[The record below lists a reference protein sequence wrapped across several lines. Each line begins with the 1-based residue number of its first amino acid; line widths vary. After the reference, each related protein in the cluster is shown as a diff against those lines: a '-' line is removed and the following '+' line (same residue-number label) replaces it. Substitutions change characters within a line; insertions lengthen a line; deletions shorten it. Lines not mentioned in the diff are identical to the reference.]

1 MNSVRAARRSLILT
15 VVIACV
21 IFLACAEVQPP
32 PGGEVDKTAPAVLRT
47 IPVNGSVNVERGNTI
62 TVYFSKDVNEP
73 LGTKGVF
80 ISPRP
85 SKNPKIKWRSD
96 HLIITLPDTFKT
108 DQTYLISVTSGLTD
122 LRGNKMDS
130 SLTVAFSTG
139 PALDSGT
146 VSGHVF
152 QDGTPQIGTTI
163 ALYDLANFK
172 DSIPYDSTYPDYMT
186 QSGKGGYFSFLH
198 LPIKDF
204 RLIAFTDKNRSER
217 FNPFREPFAV
227 PDRPIKLGEGYLG
240 DLNLGLTT
248 YDTTKPEIISAT
260 YTSDRIVR
268 LRLSRL
274 IPLEYLTS
282 RSDALRIRSH
292 SDTSAAFPIR
302 GVAQAGEEQT
312 QMIDA
317 YFGDLPDG
325 LYRIAL
331 TFDTTRPAL
340 KFDSLKVAT
349 VPDKV
354 PPTIAT
360 FVPGAAAPLFVRDTK
375 MRMSFSEPIDTTK
388 IKDQT
393 FLLLQGKDSLIGLTR
408 QWEDPFHLL
417 FKPDKLTSGAS
428 YRLQVTEFDILDHAG
443 NKLGDTL
450 REFKF
455 STLNTDSLGT
465 ISGDVAIELPG
476 KADNPVV
483 MAFDNVVKKQKFNLT
498 VTGTHFTIDVPAGKY
513 LLSGFIDSDRNG
525 KRNLGSIFPYSPSE
539 TAANYPDT
547 VIVRARFETTG
558 IKFEFK

>member
-1 MNSVRAARRSLILT
+1 MNSVRAVRRSFILLT
-15 VVIACV
+15 LAFVV
-21 IFLACAEVQPP
+21 FGGCAEVQPP
-32 PGGEVDKTAPAVLRT
+32 PGGEVDKTGPTVLRT
-47 IPVNGSVNVERGNTI
+47 EPVNGSVNVGRGNTVTI
-62 TVYFSKDVNEP
+62 YFSKDVNEP

-85 SKNPKIKWRSD
+85 SKNAKIKWRSD
-96 HLIITLPDTFKT
+96 HLVITLPDTFKT
-108 DQTYLISVTSGLTD
+108 NQTYLISVTAGLTD

-146 VSGHVF
+146 VAGHVY
-152 QDGTPQIGTTI
+152 QEGMPQIGTTI

-172 DSIPYDSTYPDYMT
+172 DTIPYDSTYPDYMT
-186 QSGKGGYFSFLH
+186 QSGKAGYFSFLH
-198 LPIKDF
+198 LPYKEF

-217 FNPFREPFAV
+217 FNPLREPYAV
-227 PDRPIKLGEGYLG
+227 PDRPVKVGQGYFG

-274 IPLEYLTS
+274 VPLEYVTS
-282 RSDALRIRSH
+282 RSDAFRIRSH
-292 SDTSAAFPIR
+292 ADTTAFPLQGI
-302 GVAQAGEEQT
+302 AQAGEEQT

-331 TFDTTRPAL
+331 TYDTTRPAL
-340 KFDSLKVAT
+340 KFDSLKVAA

-354 PPTIAT
+354 PPTIVT
-360 FVPGAAAPLFVRDTK
+360 FVPGAAAPLFVRDVK
-375 MRMSFSEPIDTTK
+375 MRMTFSEPIDTSK

-393 FLLLQGKDSLIGLTR
+393 FLLLQGKDSLIGVTR

-417 FKPDKLTSGAS
+417 FKPDKLYSGAS
-428 YRLQVTEFDILDHAG
+428 YRLQVTEFDVLDHAG
-443 NKLGDTL
+443 NRLGDTL
-450 REFKF
+450 REYKF
-455 STLNTDSLGT
+455 QTLNTDSLGT
-465 ISGDVAIELPG
+465 ISGDLAVDLPG
-476 KADNPVV
+476 KTDNPVV

-498 VTGTHFTIDVPAGKY
+498 VTGTRFTIDVPAGKY

-525 KRNLGSIFPYSPSE
+525 KRNLGSIFPYFPCE
-539 TAANYPDT
+539 TAADYPDT
-547 VIVRARFETTG
+547 VVVRARFETTG